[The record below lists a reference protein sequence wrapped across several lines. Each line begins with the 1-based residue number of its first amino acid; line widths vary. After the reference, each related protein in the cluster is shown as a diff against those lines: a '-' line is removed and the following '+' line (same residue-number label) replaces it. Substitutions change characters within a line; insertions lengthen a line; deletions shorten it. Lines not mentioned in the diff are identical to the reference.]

1 MSIGVLIVITL
12 SCITWSLWIR
22 RVTWGC
28 RWEVAATLNIA
39 LQGAAVFLMS
49 PFASATIGQGLHRLT
64 GMWNLEDYI
73 GHDCY
78 VVAASA
84 IVYNE
89 LGRLQ
94 EDDAMQLAFKQ
105 YVERPATL
113 CIPLLL
119 ATFSVG
125 NGAAIYRPDFFDVP
139 TDFWLSTYWLLL
151 CGMLIY
157 LLVYGSRAL
166 LILRRDPR
174 SRRIANIYLL
184 ASASGVER
192 PSSWSARSEMTELV
206 KPSSLPFRS
215 GVVACAIRIITAYV
229 PGLQHIERGSL
240 VWFFACTCGAGF
252 ALASAHSWRIKTK
265 WFQRASH

>member
-1 MSIGVLIVITL
+1 MSIGVLIVLTL

-49 PFASATIGQGLHRLT
+49 PFASATIGQVLHRIT
-64 GMWNLEDYI
+64 GTWNLEDYI

-78 VVAASA
+78 IVAASA
-84 IVYNE
+84 IVYNA

-94 EDDAMQLAFKQ
+94 DDHALQEAFKQ
-105 YVERPATL
+105 YVERPVTL

-184 ASASGVER
+184 ASASGV
-192 PSSWSARSEMTELV
+192 
-206 KPSSLPFRS
+206 
-215 GVVACAIRIITAYV
+215 VACAIRIMTACA
-229 PGLQHIERGSL
+229 PRLQHIEGGSL

-265 WFQRASH
+265 WFQRTAH

>member
-1 MSIGVLIVITL
+1 MALATLITITL
-12 SCITWSLWIR
+12 ACVTWSLWIR
-22 RVTWGC
+22 RVTWTC

-39 LQGAAVFLMS
+39 LQGAAVLLMS
-49 PFASATIGQGLHRLT
+49 PLASATLGHALYELT
-64 GMWNLEDYI
+64 GKWNLEDYI

-84 IVYNE
+84 IVYNA

-94 EDDAMQLAFKQ
+94 DDHAMQQSFKQ

-151 CGMLIY
+151 CGTLIY
-157 LLVYGSRAL
+157 LLAYGSRAL
-166 LILRRDPR
+166 LVLRKDPR
-174 SRRIANIYLL
+174 SRRIANVYLA
-184 ASASGVER
+184 ASISGII
-192 PSSWSARSEMTELV
+192 
-206 KPSSLPFRS
+206 
-215 GVVACAIRIITAYV
+215 ACAVRITTAYV
-229 PGLQHIERGSL
+229 APIQALEGGTL
-240 VWFFACTCGAGF
+240 VWLFACMCGAGF

-265 WFQRASH
+265 WFTGATR